1 MPFYS
6 IVGHILKLNMV
17 EKDKTA
23 ITGVQESSFGL
34 ELLAWFETNKKK
46 LIYVGIVILIVW
58 LGALT
63 VIHFKREREAEA
75 SAALTALRPQL
86 GESML
91 ANIPAQ
97 KYLEIYEKYRGTK
110 TAPKALLL
118 AAGAYYQE
126 GKYQDAQKTFE
137 KFLSEYPDDIFAPQA
152 ALGIASSLEA
162 QGKEAEAL
170 TKYQEVTT
178 RYSVD
183 PSVLIPAKMSYG
195 RLMEKQGKYDVAYGA
210 YADIIRSDAYT
221 TWAQEAMYRLQALE
235 KKHPELAQAR
245 IQQQQRM
252 QAVQTNT
259 VMLKTNG
266 KSATPVSTKTNITLT
281 VKTNVGSK

>member
-1 MPFYS
+1 
-6 IVGHILKLNMV
+6 MV

-23 ITGVQESSFGL
+23 TTGVQESSFGL
-34 ELLAWFETNKKK
+34 ELLAWFETNKKT
-46 LIYVGIVILIVW
+46 LIYVGIVILIAW
-58 LGALT
+58 IGTLT

-75 SAALTALRPQL
+75 SAALTSLRPQL
-86 GESML
+86 GEPML
-91 ANIPAQ
+91 SNIPAQ

-118 AAGAYYQE
+118 AAGAFFQE
-126 GKYQDAQKTFE
+126 GKYQEAQKTFE
-137 KFLSEYPDDIFAPQA
+137 KFLSEYPDDIFAAQA

-178 RYSVD
+178 RYSTD
-183 PSVLIPAKMSYG
+183 PSVLIPARMAYG
-195 RLMEKQGKYDVAYGA
+195 RLMEKQGKYDAAYGA

-221 TWAQEAMYRLQALE
+221 TWAQEAMYRIQALE

-245 IQQQQRM
+245 IQQQQ
-252 QAVQTNT
+252 
-259 VMLKTNG
+259 
-266 KSATPVSTKTNITLT
+266 SSTPVSPKTNITLT
-281 VKTNVGSK
+281 VKTNVGPTK